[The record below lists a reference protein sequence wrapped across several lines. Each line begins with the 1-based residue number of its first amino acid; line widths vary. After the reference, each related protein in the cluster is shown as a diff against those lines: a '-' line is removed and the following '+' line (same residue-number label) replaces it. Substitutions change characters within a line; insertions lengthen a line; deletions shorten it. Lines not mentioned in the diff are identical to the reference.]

1 MAVRS
6 ALLKEI
12 NETSFMADDLTL
24 YLDTHPEDPEA
35 LSLYSETRKKR
46 KQLLDQFAAEFEPLT
61 ADHACP
67 DTTNRTNIVTK
78 HAGIRHFTWTDGPLP
93 WEGGNV

>member
-1 MAVRS
+1 MADRS

-35 LSLYSETRKKR
+35 LSLYSETIKKR

-78 HAGIRHFTWTDGPLP
+78 HAGARHFTWTDGPLP

>member
-1 MAVRS
+1 
-6 ALLKEI
+6 
-12 NETSFMADDLTL
+12 MADDLTL

-46 KQLLDQFAAEFEPLT
+46 KQLPHQFAAESEPLT
-61 ADHACP
+61 AAHACP
-67 DTTNRTNIVTK
+67 EPTTRPNIVTK
-78 HAGIRHFTWTDGPLP
+78 PAGIRHFTWTDGPLP